1 MPADLHVAV
10 TPGAAGPPAAP
21 VTATKPITFSSIS
34 KGMPTA
40 AASAHASGF
49 LPTLLLALAFV
60 GWLSFQALQLL
71 GERQQLGVALAGLE
85 PQEQAATKLRASLDA
100 VASATASLATAGNAN
115 ARVVVEELRKR
126 GVTINPAGTA
136 SPAK

>member
-10 TPGAAGPPAAP
+10 TPGAAGAPGAP
-21 VTATKPITFSSIS
+21 VAATKPMTFSSVS
-34 KGMPTA
+34 RSMPTA

-49 LPTLLLALAFV
+49 LPALLLALAFV